1 MTSQEEPRMLPVV
14 EYLSRPV
21 AIERMRKVMKAL
33 TDEEN
38 CMCMAAARLGI
49 FCRGFHHL
57 SDDEFRQ
64 RFHWI
69 TRTRPGAP
77 REELERVV
85 SLYHC
90 GRVEVT
96 GAALC
101 CDVETR
107 EHQGCDGWNTFD
119 NPSLEAF
126 YLQLT
131 GRHARI
137 G

>member
-1 MTSQEEPRMLPVV
+1 MEPNRSQKLPVF
-14 EYLSRPV
+14 EHLSRPE
-21 AIERMRKVMKAL
+21 AIERLRQVMKAL

-38 CMCMAAARLGI
+38 CMCAAAARLGI
-49 FCRGFHHL
+49 FCKGFRHL
-57 SDDEFRQ
+57 SDEEFRQ

-69 TRTRPGAP
+69 VRKRPGAS

-90 GRVEVT
+90 GRQEVT

-107 EHQGCDGWNTFD
+107 EHEGCDGWNSFD
-119 NPSLEAF
+119 NRSLEAF
-126 YLQLT
+126 YLQMT
-131 GRHARI
+131 GHHARI